1 MSFRRIGSNV
11 FSTCATLS
19 FGDCFSLHS
28 IRFSSTLKNRA
39 QRMRFVQF
47 LRKNDN
53 RRRLGVVSED
63 GSKLTEISGGACISN
78 DMVKFISQDISLDE
92 IQRKLDGLKSE
103 DMTDSHLLLP
113 PVVNPQKII
122 CIGLN
127 YKDHC
132 EEQNKP
138 APSEPM
144 FFSKFNT
151 ALIGPTGDVIAHKIT
166 TKMDWEVELAVV
178 IGKEAK
184 KVAKEHAM
192 EYVFGYTIAQDI
204 SARDWQKS
212 RNGGQFLIG
221 KSMDTFLPLGPAI
234 VHKSLIKD
242 VYDLNMRTVING
254 VEKQNNFTG
263 DMIFK
268 IDDVIHRLTQCI
280 TLLPGDIILTGTP
293 KGVGMYRNPPE
304 YLKVGDVIETEIQC
318 LGKMVNKVVADT

>member
-1 MSFRRIGSNV
+1 MALRIGLPLRKNYAKLV
-11 FSTCATLS
+11 
-19 FGDCFSLHS
+19 FGDISPLQS
-28 IRFSSTLKNRA
+28 IRFLSSSKSSVPK
-39 QRMRFVQF
+39 MRFVQF
-47 LRKNDN
+47 LRKNDD

-63 GSKLTEISGGACISN
+63 GSKLVELSGGACISN
-78 DMVKFISQDISLDE
+78 DMVSFISQNISMEE
-92 IQRKLDGLKSE
+92 IQRKLNGLQTE
-103 DMTDSHLLLP
+103 EMTDSHILLP
-113 PVVNPQKII
+113 PLVNPQKII

-127 YKDHC
+127 FKDHC

-138 APSEPM
+138 APTEPM

-151 ALIGPTGDVIAHKIT
+151 ALTGPTGDVIAHKIT
-166 TKMDWEVELAVV
+166 TKMDWEVELGVV

-184 KVAKEHAM
+184 KVPKEQAM
-192 EYVFGYTIAQDI
+192 DYVFGYTIAQDI

-242 VYDLNMRTVING
+242 VYDLNMRTLING
-254 VEKQNNFTG
+254 VEKQNHFTG

-268 IDDVIHRLTQCI
+268 IDDVIHRLSQSI
-280 TLLPGDIILTGTP
+280 TLKPGDLILTGTP

-318 LGKMVNKVVADT
+318 LGRMVNKVVADS

>member
-1 MSFRRIGSNV
+1 MALKIGLLLRRNCANLNFSGS
-11 FSTCATLS
+11 SP
-19 FGDCFSLHS
+19 LHS
-28 IRFSSTLKNRA
+28 VRFICSSRSSTPK
-39 QRMRFVQF
+39 MRFVQF

-63 GSKLTEISGGACISN
+63 GTKLVELSGGACISN
-78 DMVKFISQDISLDE
+78 DMVSFISQNISLEE
-92 IQRKLDGLKSE
+92 IQRKLSGLQSE
-103 DMTDSHLLLP
+103 EMTDSHIILP
-113 PVVNPQKII
+113 PLSNPEKII

-132 EEQNKP
+132 AEQNKP

-151 ALIGPTGDVIAHKIT
+151 AITGPTGDVIAHKIT
-166 TKMDWEVELAVV
+166 TKIDWEVELGVV

-184 KVAKEHAM
+184 KVPKEKAM
-192 EYVFGYTIAQDI
+192 DYVFGYTIAQDI

-221 KSMDTFLPLGPAI
+221 KSMDSFLPLGPAI

-242 VYDLNMRTVING
+242 VYDLKMRTLING

-263 DMIFK
+263 DMIYK
-268 IDDVIHRLTQCI
+268 IDDVIHRLSQSI
-280 TLLPGDIILTGTP
+280 TLKPGDLILTGTP

-318 LGKMVNKVVADT
+318 LGKMVNNVVADS

>member
-1 MSFRRIGSNV
+1 MALRVALRLHKNCSKLVAGGNSPLPFIRLKCSSGSN
-11 FSTCATLS
+11 
-19 FGDCFSLHS
+19 
-28 IRFSSTLKNRA
+28 IPK
-39 QRMRFVQF
+39 MRFVQF

-63 GSKLTEISGGACISN
+63 GTKLVELSGGACISN
-78 DMVKFISQDISLDE
+78 DMVSFISQGISME
-92 IQRKLDGLKSE
+92 EVQRKVEGLPSE
-103 DMTDSHLLLP
+103 DMSDAHILLP

-138 APSEPM
+138 APSEPI

-151 ALIGPTGDVIAHKIT
+151 ALTGPTGDIIAHKIT
-166 TKMDWEVELAVV
+166 TKIDWEVELAVV
-178 IGKEAK
+178 IGKEAR
-184 KVAKEHAM
+184 KVSKENAM
-192 EYVFGYTIAQDI
+192 DYVFGYTIAQDI

-221 KSMDTFLPLGPAI
+221 KTMDTFLPLGPAI

-242 VYDLNMRTVING
+242 VYDLNIRTVVNG
-254 VEKQNNFTG
+254 VEKQNHFTG

-268 IDDVIHRLTQCI
+268 IDDVIHRLTQSI
-280 TLLPGDIILTGTP
+280 TLKPGDLILTGTP

-304 YLKVGDVIETEIQC
+304 YLKPGDVIETEIQC
-318 LGKMVNKVVADT
+318 LGKMVNKVVADS